1 MYSMNLMLGQNVKW
15 SCDDCCGLH
24 NLVKRFEKEGKA
36 EEVEAARKAL
46 HQHKKRAD
54 WKQRHHQVRRTN
66 AVSSLN
72 DARLQMSSV
81 SLTQTVVDIFW
92 LFTDPINQL

>member
-1 MYSMNLMLGQNVKW
+1 MYSMNLMLGKNVKCA
-15 SCDDCCGLH
+15 CDDCCGLH
-24 NLVKRFEKEGKA
+24 NLVKRFDEEGKA
-36 EEVEAARKAL
+36 EEVEAATKTF
-46 HQHKKRAD
+46 HQHK
-54 WKQRHHQVRRTN
+54 VRRTN
-66 AVSSLN
+66 DVSSLN